1 MTLIIALMFIAL
13 KVKELTLFEKK
24 ESNYSM
30 WLISLFFGFLSFSV
44 MYNQLEFEGMLLD
57 LREVPLF
64 FISYIGGWKW
74 GVISSVLPLFYRF
87 LLGGPTVVQ
96 GIGLSILLPVLLG
109 SLFHLKTVFKHPI
122 IIKIPE
128 MMIGC
133 TIFEIVKFIGLYLT
147 TPITIPLILAMFFFA
162 SIAVLA
168 MGLMVNDNHQNIS
181 LRKELEILS
190 NHDPLTQLPNIR
202 YFKKNV
208 ETLMAKQSTVTISM
222 VDVDYFKNYN
232 DTHGH
237 QKGDHILK
245 TVGLILKENVRVD
258 DFVAR
263 YGGEEFIICFSNEVN
278 QTAVYDIVER
288 IRKAIEVYT
297 FEGEEH
303 QPDKRLTISIGI
315 SSTSKNKTLEQLIK
329 EADDAL
335 YTSKKVG
342 RNQITEYGSGI

>member
-1 MTLIIALMFIAL
+1 MYIAL
-13 KVKELTLFEKK
+13 KVKELTLHENK

-44 MYNQLEFEGMLLD
+44 MYNQLEFEGMLID

-87 LLGGPTVVQ
+87 LLGGPTVLQ

-109 SLFHLKTVFKHPI
+109 SLFHLKTVFKRPFI

-128 MMIGC
+128 MMIGY
-133 TIFEIVKFIGLYLT
+133 TIFEIIKFIGLYLT

-162 SIAVLA
+162 SIAVSA
-168 MGLMVNDNHQNIS
+168 MGLMVNDNHQTIS

-190 NHDPLTQLPNIR
+190 NQDPMTQLPNIR
-202 YFKKNV
+202 FFKKNV
-208 ETLMAKQSTVTISM
+208 EKLISKQSTVTISM
-222 VDVDYFKNYN
+222 VDIDYFKNYN
-232 DTHGH
+232 DMHGH
-237 QKGDHILK
+237 QKGDYILK
-245 TVGLILKENVRVD
+245 TIGLILRDNVRVD
-258 DFVAR
+258 DYVAR
-263 YGGEEFIICFSNEVN
+263 YGGEEFIICFSGEVN
-278 QTAVYDIVER
+278 QSTAYGIAEH
-288 IRKAIEVYT
+288 IRKAIEFHT

-303 QPDKRLTISIGI
+303 QPDNKLTISIGI

-342 RNQITEYGSGI
+342 RNQITEYGSST